1 MRHVQQ
7 EQYLD
12 IPEGVTVQIK
22 ARNITVTGPRGVLNN
37 SVRHIDITFVK
48 VNDKQIKL
56 LMINGNRKQVASIR
70 TVKSIVNNM
79 IIGVTKGFKYK
90 MRAVHAFFPPN
101 LDVRKDG
108 SLQIKN
114 FLGCKKS
121 VVIDAL
127 PGVTIELSK
136 AQQGELII
144 TGNDLQNVSQTAASI
159 QQSCVPRNKDIR
171 KFLDGIY
178 VSEKGTV
185 VEDM

>member
-1 MRHVQQ
+1 MRHIQQ

-12 IPEGVTVQIK
+12 IPEGVTVNIK
-22 ARNITVTGPRGVLNN
+22 ARKITVSGPRGTLTNN
-37 SVRHIDITFVK
+37 VRHIDITFAK
-48 VNDKQIKL
+48 VSDTQIKIF
-56 LMINGNRKQVASIR
+56 MINGNRKQVAAIR
-70 TVKSIVNNM
+70 TVRSIVNNM

-101 LDVRKDG
+101 LDVRADG

-121 VVIDAL
+121 MVIEAL

-136 AQQGELII
+136 AQAGELII

-185 VEDM
+185 VEEL